1 MIQAAILTIAVG
13 WDNLSK
19 SDLKNSKVFEQ
30 NKKVDD
36 LQKEVDDLRKLVNTL
51 LTVIAEEA
59 DGISNGSAP
68 MHASAQAKRGYCM

>member
-1 MIQAAILTIAVG
+1 MKENSLTSGVIT
-13 WDNLSK
+13 
-19 SDLKNSKVFEQ
+19 EQ

-59 DGISNGSAP
+59 DGISSGAAP
-68 MHASAQAKRGYCM
+68 MHSASQTKRGYCM